1 MQANFFNTLYLNVLY
16 KQLNFFLLFRVTC
29 SILFFSPYSAKGNAL
44 FSNNKILCYC
54 RSSHY
59 LHNIPQDWST
69 DVLKKEF
76 IQEHVFPDAKKL
88 TVFKITSFTTHKSIT
103 ELVKGFVAPVHVQ
116 EVLLLVANIEDVPIN
131 AINHI
136 RIIIEEN
143 ETIEKLKFPKL
154 IVLLMH
160 FPPQYFFNHCYPSYF
175 LQGWNHY
182 YLDTISPGSKTAS
195 IDIQRWFS
203 ECFSETNSGVGAT
216 GSFMK
221 LEYVNN
227 LLKEALPLVSLHIS
241 LRDKGDELPAT
252 TKNHYLSEI
261 LFDRGVDRVIFE
273 LFTTYWQP
281 DVMIDKSEK
290 ASSLACS
297 CESSLSITD
306 AVNTIIKTSLY
317 DFLLYVLSLLND
329 CQAIMLVVSSDRGSE
344 IEKLVLKILMNYPYI
359 PKNLSEVKMQ
369 SVQLGKL
376 TGENSNSSLEFN
388 FPFFNCVYDIVE
400 ELLNQSRRDVASK
413 LNLSVD
419 REGWNMATD
428 IKDIQEIMVDLLE
441 KKFTTSYIEVS
452 SYRQYL
458 QLTFAIYILYRIP
471 HLSMEISR
479 EVRLM

>member
-1 MQANFFNTLYLNVLY
+1 M
-16 KQLNFFLLFRVTC
+16 
-29 SILFFSPYSAKGNAL
+29 

-69 DVLKKEF
+69 DGLKKEF
-76 IQEHVFPDAKKL
+76 IQEHVFPDAEKL
-88 TVFKITSFTTHKSIT
+88 CIFKITSFTTQKSIT

-116 EVLLLVANIEDVPIN
+116 EILLLVANIEDVPIN

-143 ETIEKLKFPKL
+143 EAIEKLQFPKL
-154 IVLLMH
+154 IVLLVH
-160 FPPQYFFNHCYPSYF
+160 FPLQYFFNHCYPSYF

-195 IDIQRWFS
+195 IDIRRWFS
-203 ECFSETNSGVGAT
+203 ECFTAEGNSGGGPT

-221 LEYVNN
+221 LEYVDN
-227 LLKEALPLVSLHIS
+227 LLKEALPLVSLHIA
-241 LRDKGDELPAT
+241 LRDKGNGLSAI
-252 TKNHYLSEI
+252 TKNHYLSEL
-261 LFDRGVDRVIFE
+261 LFKRGVNQVIFE
-273 LFTTYWQP
+273 LFATYWQP
-281 DVMIDKSEK
+281 DVMIEKSEK
-290 ASSLACS
+290 ASNLACS
-297 CESSLSITD
+297 CECSLSITD

-428 IKDIQEIMVDLLE
+428 IKDIQETMVDLLE
-441 KKFTTSYIEVS
+441 KRLTTRYIEVS
-452 SYRQYL
+452 CYRQYL
-458 QLTFAIYILYRIP
+458 QLTFCYL
-471 HLSMEISR
+471 HF
-479 EVRLM
+479 V